1 VSGSVIQ
8 ELFNSDPFLLER
20 RAMVDDQLRRRNIRD
35 ERLLAVMEEVPRH
48 EFIPEKDRALSYED
62 KPVPIG
68 EGQTISQP
76 YIVAAMIDALRVA
89 PENTVLE
96 IGTGT
101 GYQAAVLSRLAAHVY
116 TVERHAALAATA
128 EHVFQQLGYA
138 NITVVVGDGSLG
150 LPDRAPFDRII
161 VAAAAPA
168 VPDPLLQQLGEG
180 GRIIIP
186 VGNPES
192 QVLELVRKVQGEFIT
207 SRLEGVRFVPLI
219 GQGGFS
225 TRNF

>member
-1 VSGSVIQ
+1 VQPSR
-8 ELFNSDPFLLER
+8 LRLLRVAPGTVAVAVRSAE
-20 RAMVDDQLRRRNIRD
+20 AAEHLVVDQLGDRRM
-35 ERLLAVMEEVPRH
+35 LAA
-48 EFIPEKDRALSYED
+48 D
-62 KPVPIG
+62 
-68 EGQTISQP
+68 
-76 YIVAAMIDALRVA
+76 DALRVA

-138 NITVVVGDGSLG
+138 NIMVVVGDGSLG

>member
-1 VSGSVIQ
+1 MIQ

-116 TVERHAALAATA
+116 TVERYAALAATA

-180 GRIIIP
+180 GRIITP